1 MAPTIADVFREHA
14 EHEAERRSPLMQAL
28 LLGTADDWDA
38 GGISRTVLEP
48 YAADP
53 PGAALPLRF
62 AAALHRLVL
71 TGQAPELAAHYPT
84 VGGTQAPE
92 LAWAPAR
99 RVLEREAAQVR
110 ELTAQR
116 CQTNEVGR
124 TVPLL
129 VGLAEVVRR
138 TGGPLR
144 LLEIGASAGL
154 NLLVD
159 RFRFGEVWG
168 PPDSPCRL
176 PDPGVPLDLDGMRI
190 VERAGCDPAPLDP
203 GDDEARLRLS
213 ASVWGDQ
220 VDRFRR
226 LRGALDVAGSH
237 RVPVE
242 RAGAAEWLTQRLGA
256 RPAQP
261 GVPVVWHSI
270 VRAYVDPDEW
280 RTVEELT
287 ARAGVWRLA
296 YEPDP
301 EPTARTVPLR
311 LYGPGTDPGGDVL
324 IRGTGHGPPLSL
336 GDRDPG

>member
-1 MAPTIADVFREHA
+1 MAPTVSEVFREHA
-14 EHEAERRSPLMQAL
+14 EHESERRSPLMQAL
-28 LLGTADDWDA
+28 LLGTAEDWDA

-48 YAADP
+48 FADDP
-53 PGAALPLRF
+53 PGSALPLRF

-71 TGQAPELAAHYPT
+71 TGRAPELAAHYPT
-84 VGGTQAPE
+84 AGGTAAPE
-92 LAWAPAR
+92 LASAPAR
-99 RVLEREAAQVR
+99 RVLERETAQVR
-110 ELTAQR
+110 ELTAQP

-129 VGLAEVVRR
+129 VGLAEVTRR
-138 TGGPLR
+138 TGGPLY

-176 PDPGVPLDLDGMRI
+176 PDPGVPLDLDRVRI
-190 VERAGCDPAPLDP
+190 VQRAGCDPAPLDL
-203 GDDEARLRLS
+203 GDEEARLRLS

-226 LRGALDVAGSH
+226 LRGALEVAGSS

-242 RAGAAEWLTQRLGA
+242 RAGAAEWLTHRLEEHPAA
-256 RPAQP
+256 RG

-270 VRAYVDPDEW
+270 VRTYVDPDEW
-280 RTVEELT
+280 RQVEELT
-287 ARAGVWRLA
+287 ARAGVWRLS
-296 YEPDP
+296 YEPDR
-301 EPTARTVPLR
+301 EPDPRGVPLR
-311 LYGPGTDPGGDVL
+311 LFGPGTAPDGDVL
-324 IRGTGHGPPLSL
+324 VHGTGHGPPLS
-336 GDRDPG
+336 